1 MQKTPKLVL
10 YRFKDAVK
18 STFSQA
24 HDIVYD
30 IAKNVKKKGISD
42 KLISNMP
49 YKIKY
54 IRLNQLSRLSN
65 LA

>member
-1 MQKTPKLVL
+1 MQKTPKSTL

-30 IAKNVKKKGISD
+30 IAKNVKKRVYQI
-42 KLISNMP
+42 N
-49 YKIKY
+49 
-54 IRLNQLSRLSN
+54 
-65 LA
+65 